1 MQLTYQYRPGTSVMH
16 RLDPVSKFVWMF
28 AISFLA
34 FGTFFLWAQTL
45 TALVVFFFALVLARL
60 SLRSI
65 IATTWMFGLACI
77 SYVVVQSLLLQPQG
91 DHLLFTVPLIGK
103 PIYLEVIEYAS
114 AVGLRIYTVFV
125 VALVF
130 IRTTH
135 PRDLAVGFV
144 QILNLPYKVP
154 YALFIALR
162 TIPVVEEEAKTIVAA
177 HRVRGIGERA
187 GLRSRVENA
196 RRLTI
201 PLLIRALRD
210 ASTTALSMEC
220 RGFGA
225 YPRRTYVDRITMT
238 TAGKVLTFGSIGVVI
253 LWYALIFAGVF
264 QLRYS
269 VI

>member
-1 MQLTYQYRPGTSVMH
+1 MQLTYQYRAGKSFMH

-28 AISFLA
+28 SVSFVA
-34 FGTFFLWAQTL
+34 FGTFILWAQVIV
-45 TALVVFFFALVLARL
+45 TAVTFYFAIILARL
-60 SLRSI
+60 SLREIWRS
-65 IATTWMFGLACI
+65 TWIFALACV
-77 SYVVVQSLLLQPQG
+77 SYVVVQTILLSPQG
-91 DHLLFTVPLIGK
+91 ARLLFVLPLIQK
-103 PIYLEVIEYAS
+103 PIYLEVVEYAT

-154 YALFIALR
+154 YALFIAMR
-162 TIPVVEEEAKTIVAA
+162 TIPVVEEEAKNIIAA

-187 GLRSRVENA
+187 GLRGRVESA
-196 RRLTI
+196 KRLTI

-210 ASTTALSMEC
+210 ASTTTLSMEC

-225 YPRRTYVDRITMT
+225 FPRRTSVDTIRMT
-238 TAGKVLTFGSIGVVI
+238 RAGKLLTWGCVAAVL
-253 LWYALIFAGVF
+253 LWYALIVAGVLH
-264 QLRYS
+264 LRYS
-269 VI
+269 VT